1 MFMQGH
7 MDRPIMRVRSIDPHR
22 RIASVDLPPVSTFIP
37 CLYLVSLARFANV
50 HAGHRLM
57 NDFCLM
63 ESVHTEWWQKLK
75 VIFPVHDVPTLPG
88 AYHSL
93 SQSRFA
99 LPVVRPCASSS
110 SSSIG
115 IASMEKGLLTKLAL
129 NIPLIAIIPNQ
140 TC

>member
-1 MFMQGH
+1 
-7 MDRPIMRVRSIDPHR
+7 
-22 RIASVDLPPVSTFIP
+22 
-37 CLYLVSLARFANV
+37 
-50 HAGHRLM
+50 M

-75 VIFPVHDVPTLPG
+75 VIFPVHDVPTLLG

-99 LPVVRPCASSS
+99 LLVVRLCASSS

-115 IASMEKGLLTKLAL
+115 ITSMEKGLLTKLAL